1 MKRIILATLISSAFI
16 ASTAHSETETS
27 TFDVTAEVAAS
38 CQITTN
44 PLAFGAFDPSIQT
57 TGSSALDVACT
68 SGSTGTVTLS
78 SANAWTMVDG
88 VNTLAYGLFTDA
100 GHTTVWD
107 NATIGQ
113 TVTGAGL
120 STPTAFSVHG
130 KIDAQPAAQVSA
142 AYSDTVTVTVTY

>member
-1 MKRIILATLISSAFI
+1 MKRIILTTLISAAFL
-16 ASTAHSETETS
+16 ASTAHSATETS

-44 PLAFGAFDPSIQT
+44 PLAFGAFDPSVGT

-78 SANAWTMVDG
+78 SANTWTMIDG
-88 VNTLAYGLFTDA
+88 ADTLAYGLFTDA
-100 GHTTVWD
+100 GHITAWDSTTV
-107 NATIGQ
+107 GQ

-120 STPTAFSVHG
+120 STPTSFTVHG
-130 KIDAQPAAQVSA
+130 KIDAQPAAKVSA

>member
-1 MKRIILATLISSAFI
+1 MKRIILTTLISAAFL
-16 ASTAHSETETS
+16 ASTAHSATETS
-27 TFDVTAEVAAS
+27 TFNVTAEVAAS

-44 PLAFGAFDPSIQT
+44 PLAFGAFDPSVGT

-78 SANAWTMVDG
+78 SANTWTMVDG

-107 NATIGQ
+107 GTTVGQ

-120 STPTAFSVHG
+120 STPTSFTVHG
-130 KIDAQPAAQVSA
+130 KIDAQPAAKVSA